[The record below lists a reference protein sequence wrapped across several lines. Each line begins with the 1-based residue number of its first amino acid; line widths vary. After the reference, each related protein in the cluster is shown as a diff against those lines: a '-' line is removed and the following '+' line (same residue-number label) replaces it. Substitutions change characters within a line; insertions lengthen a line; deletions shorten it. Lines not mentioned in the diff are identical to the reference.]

1 MRKRAFF
8 LFLALC
14 ALGAY
19 IAGIDIIAYIAGIFF
34 VVKAKLISFFI
45 ASKNKLLL
53 FIKTLTLYKVLNIAI
68 KRFIIDNYLS
78 KWLEKNIIAPIKR
91 PLKSFIRY
99 YMALHIY
106 EKIKKSLVILL
117 PTSLLFYIAYSF
129 NLIEHILFYA
139 EIKTLIIAFFKF
151 LWLFI
156 GKIGSLLYNIL
167 FTSWIAPLLQ
177 IFALSFLIEQ
187 LEKLPLLGKP
197 LAKLIKKIDAFF
209 ALFFDRIFFYWHR
222 FIERFISLRVRKAM
236 YTLAKKLEF
245 FLEKIKY
252 KNELFLM
259 KRFIK
264 SKNYENYFNKHLQ
277 NYLEREAL
285 ATLFMVEQKRD
296 FLQFLNKATKD
307 NIDIVAFF
315 DIAPYPPIR
324 DVFIIE
330 SFASKYSEGNRATKI
345 ASDSFWCLSLYEKPL
360 LLAIGADEYLLKPKK
375 IRLIHTKKQ
384 DFTKIKL
391 LYQTKTLDAIK
402 L

>member
-8 LFLALC
+8 LFFALF
-14 ALGAY
+14 ALGTY
-19 IAGIDIIAYIAGIFF
+19 IAGIDIVAYIVGIFF
-34 VVKAKLISFFI
+34 VIKAKLISFLI

-53 FIKTLTLYKVLNIAI
+53 FIKTLTLYKVFNIAI

-99 YMALHIY
+99 YLALNIFD
-106 EKIKKSLVILL
+106 KIKKSLVVLL
-117 PTSLLFYIAYSF
+117 PTSLLLYIAYSF

-167 FTSWIAPLLQ
+167 FTSWIAPIIQ

-209 ALFFDRIFFYWHR
+209 ALFFDRLFFYWHR
-222 FIERFISLRVRKAM
+222 FVERFISIKVRKAM
-236 YTLAKKLEF
+236 YVLAKKLEL
-245 FLEKIKY
+245 FLEQIKY

-277 NYLEREAL
+277 SYFKKKAL
-285 ATLFMVEQKRD
+285 TTLSAEQKRD
-296 FLQFLNKATKD
+296 FLHFLNKATKD
-307 NIDIVAFF
+307 NIDVVAFF

-330 SFASKYSEGNRATKI
+330 SFASKQTEGNRATKI
-345 ASDSFWCLSLYEKPL
+345 ASDSFWCLNLYEKPL
-360 LLAIGADEYLLKPKK
+360 LLTIGTDEYLLKPKK

-384 DFTKIKL
+384 DFAKIKL
-391 LYQTKTLDAIK
+391 IYHNRTIDATQ